1 MPLTITEEMIKQDPF
16 FEMGL
21 KRGLEKGK
29 EIGLKEGKEIGLKE
43 GEKRGIEKGQRLLIE
58 RLIKKGKSLEEIS
71 ELLDIPI
78 EEIKNLLNK
87 N

>member
-21 KRGLEKGK
+21 KRGK